1 MQLIVKYFFLA
12 DVFFWSVVLIL
23 DKYIFPWQTCFL
35 RVILDLVILHLG
47 KYIIFLCTSF
57 PNAWNVY
64 FCI

>member
-12 DVFFWSVVLIL
+12 DILLWGVVLVS

-35 RVILDLVILHLG
+35 WVIVDLVVLHLG

-57 PNAWNVY
+57 SNTWNVY